1 MVDFDVNIVLNG
13 AAAQGAIANIDG
25 ALKQVER
32 QTNTT
37 NLAFKNY
44 AGTAQTEIEKLG
56 RQIEWSTR
64 VFGSFTQQTE
74 LGFITLTN
82 SAQRFMEKIENI
94 TTAAQRMS
102 RAIAQGVTSNVLGQF
117 AGQTLQGTAENY
129 ARSMVANLTGGD
141 PRSLNVQRAAGYYLQ
156 GGIGPKGPNQY
167 GPHFDI
173 AKTDS
178 GYFPR
183 GALDQWVMVNGKP
196 ISEGL
201 TVRGGQFGASRDGG
215 SRVHRAWDYAFAGQ
229 AKLTLTNG
237 ATWVGNPDTNGK
249 YGDNSVFRLPNGQQF
264 RIIHGQFV
272 ADGSSSGR
280 PSSSSSSASSAS
292 AAMAGAS
299 NDGGLAP
306 WQIQRELESLNGA
319 YERIIEKNA
328 ELKAQTSALSSGI
341 EGYGTGETSWERD
354 TKLIEAQSDAEKLLA
369 ERKVRLN
376 EAVEMGALSQTQ
388 ATEEFK
394 KYEVAVKEN
403 LELTE
408 KQIDL
413 TTKLADVRK
422 LIGDIQRRSQALDG
436 EARSREVGNA
446 VLQKEID
453 LYTSGF
459 EVRDR
464 DVALIRATGEST
476 EFIVEA
482 KEKLQAAVTDE
493 LISAEL
499 ATSQYQALNEKVRA
513 NLRLTEE
520 QIRLAEVRQGLEDFN
535 QGRDAFASRLS
546 GMRDDNS
553 WAEFELNQSTLT
565 GFGTEAT
572 ERAIAV
578 SAAWK
583 EAQDY
588 LSEGLDL
595 INQIYDA
602 SKDASGQATIS
613 MQVYGDMVAKVNMES
628 EQLFQTMLEGIDV
641 QAATAQ
647 ASEEAS
653 AALARQQE
661 LVNLLTNE
669 FTQMSIDVISGAE
682 NIVTAMGR
690 VLESVLTLFANQAFN
705 SIFGS
710 LFSGLLPNADGN
722 VLRGGF
728 QAFANG
734 GIVNKPTLGL
744 VGEGT
749 MNEAIVPLP
758 DGRSIPVEM
767 RGGGGM
773 TVNIKVEN
781 PGSETDG
788 RRLGKQIS
796 EAIKSEL
803 VAQSRVGGLLRR

>member
-1 MVDFDVNIVLNG
+1 MLNG

-141 PRSLNVQRAAGYYLQ
+141 PRSLSIQRPAGYYLQ
-156 GGIGPKGPNQY
+156 GNIGPTST

-173 AKTDS
+173 KRTDK
-178 GYFPR
+178 GYFGR
-183 GALDQWVMVNGKP
+183 ESLDQWVLVNGRP

-201 TVRGGQFGASRDGG
+201 TVRGGTWAAHQARNSHG
-215 SRVHRAWDYAFAGQ
+215 WDYAFGGQ

-237 ATWVGNPDTNGK
+237 ANWVGTSPTQH
-249 YGDNSVFRLPNGQQF
+249 GDKTVFQLPNGQ
-264 RIIHGQFV
+264 RYSILHGQFV
-272 ADGSSSGR
+272 AEGSSSGR
-280 PSSSSSSASSAS
+280 SPSSPRSSSSSSSAASSAATM
-292 AAMAGAS
+292 AAMAG
-299 NDGGLAP
+299 DTGGLAP
-306 WQIQRELESLNGA
+306 WKIQAELEKLDGA
-319 YERIIEKNA
+319 YQRVIERNA
-328 ELKAQTSALSSGI
+328 ELKAQAGALSTGL
-341 EGYGTGETSWERD
+341 EAYATGEMDWETD
-354 TKLIEAQSDAEKLLA
+354 TKVVEAQANAEKLLA

-413 TTKLADVRK
+413 TTELADVRK

-436 EARSREVGNA
+436 EARSREVANA

-459 EVRDR
+459 EIRDR
-464 DVALIRATGEST
+464 DVALIRATGENA
-476 EFIVEA
+476 EFLVEA

-499 ATSQYQALNEKVRA
+499 ATSQYEALNEKVRA

-690 VLESVLTLFANQAFN
+690 VLESVLTLLANQAFN